1 MLKQMKKYI
10 IILCISLFVLTSCN
24 KWLDVK
30 PLSEVEQSTLLQTET
45 GFQEALNGVY
55 ATCNTSQ
62 TYGELTCGFLDYL
75 AGNYS
80 QNSLSGLSNTVYK
93 PFFTYDYTHKDA
105 ISKFGEIWQ
114 SMYKSIALCN
124 VILGNID
131 AKKNIFSGNN
141 YAVIKGEALALR
153 GYLHFDLLRLYAPS
167 FASSPD
173 AVAIPYITE
182 FSLKGAPRSK
192 VSEVLTKIIA
202 DLNAA
207 KLLLKDSDPIL
218 SSTYVV
224 GYPSNTKDAANT
236 KYTNENTGKNLFFN
250 NRRDR
255 MNYYAVCGTLARVCL
270 YKQDK
275 ATALANAL
283 EVINAKNTVNGV
295 VVDKF
300 PWATK
305 ERITTSDPELKDRIF
320 YTELIFGW
328 YAPALKE
335 DMSTKKFEN
344 SDQGMF
350 TSLSYFN
357 SAFETG
363 SGGPGGTDMRYAN
376 LYNTVSNPSG
386 DMMLTYKYHQDVSS
400 NMYDLRLPAIRLSE
414 MYYIAAESAFDTD
427 QVQAWAY
434 FNKVRFQRGITA
446 TLSGTDKNLFL
457 SELVKEYR
465 KEFFAEGQLFY
476 LFKRLNRSIAGIN
489 GSLTPASNKVFV
501 LPIPDA
507 ELQYGSTVTQ

>member
-1 MLKQMKKYI
+1 MKKYI
-10 IILCISLFVLTSCN
+10 ILLCISLSILTSCN

-30 PLSEVEQSTLLQTET
+30 PLSEVEQATLLQTET

-55 ATCNTSQ
+55 ASCNTSQ

-75 AGNYS
+75 SGNYS
-80 QNSLSGLSNTVYK
+80 QNSSSGLSNSVYK
-93 PFFTYDYTHKDA
+93 PFFTYEYTNSA
-105 ISKFGEIWQ
+105 VISKCTTVWQ
-114 SMYKSIALCN
+114 SLYKSIALCN
-124 VILGNID
+124 IILGNID
-131 AKKNIFSGNN
+131 EKKNIFSGNN
-141 YAVIKGEALALR
+141 YAIIKGEALALR

-173 AVAIPYITE
+173 ALAIPYITE

-192 VSEVLTKIIA
+192 VSDVLTKIIS
-202 DLNAA
+202 DLNAS
-207 KLLLKDSDPIL
+207 KLLLKNTDPIL

-224 GYPSNTKDAANT
+224 GYPSTTKDAVNT
-236 KYTNENTGKNLFFN
+236 KNTNENTGKNIFIN

-255 MNYYAVCGTLARVCL
+255 MNYFAVCGTLARVSL

-275 ATALANAL
+275 TTALANAL
-283 EVINAKNTVNGV
+283 EVINATNTVKGV

-300 PWATK
+300 PWSTK

-328 YAPALKE
+328 YAPALKT
-335 DMSTKKFEN
+335 DLSNKFEN
-344 SDQGMF
+344 SNQGMY

-357 SAFETG
+357 NAFETG

-376 LYNTVSNPSG
+376 LYNSVNNISG
-386 DMMLTYKYHQDVSS
+386 DMMLTYKYHRDVSS

-414 MYYIAAESAFDTD
+414 MYYIAAESSFDTD
-427 QVQAWAY
+427 PVQAWTY

-446 TLSGTDKNLFL
+446 TLSGSDKNLFL

-476 LFKRLNRSIAGIN
+476 LFKRLNRSIAAIN
-489 GSLTPASNKVFV
+489 GSLIPASNKVFV